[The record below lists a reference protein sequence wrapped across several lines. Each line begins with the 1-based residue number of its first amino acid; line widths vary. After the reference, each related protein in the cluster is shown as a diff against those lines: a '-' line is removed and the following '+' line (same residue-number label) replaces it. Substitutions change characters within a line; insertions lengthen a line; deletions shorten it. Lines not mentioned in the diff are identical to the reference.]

1 MHHLYLTR
9 LNYLA
14 VAAAALAAF
23 FIGAVWYTVLFGKLW
38 AAKHGYTP
46 EQLQQMQSKR
56 PMPVF
61 FAEVIFC
68 YFIAAVG
75 IDILLVDFPNVEMVT
90 GIHLGL
96 ICWSIVAAFRMTAHL
111 SSPKQIGAFL
121 IDAGYDLVVALP
133 VMGAIL
139 AYWRFI
145 LQIFVVSVD
154 HLSSLSGLDLST
166 GHSHQPLKQRF
177 FWPY

>member
-9 LNYLA
+9 LNYFA
-14 VAAAALAAF
+14 VVAAALAAF

-46 EQLQQMQSKR
+46 EMMQQMQSKR

-61 FAEVIFC
+61 FAELIFC
-68 YFIAAVG
+68 YLIAAMG

-90 GIHLGL
+90 GIHVGL
-96 ICWSIVAAFRMTAHL
+96 ICWSIVAAFRMTAHV
-111 SSPKQIGAFL
+111 SGPKSIGAFL
-121 IDAGYDLVVALP
+121 IDAGFDLVALP

-139 AYWRFI
+139 AYWR
-145 LQIFVVSVD
+145 
-154 HLSSLSGLDLST
+154 
-166 GHSHQPLKQRF
+166 
-177 FWPY
+177 

>member
-38 AAKHGYTP
+38 AAKHGYSP

-61 FAEVIFC
+61 FAELIFC

-75 IDILLVDFPNVEMVT
+75 IDILLVDFPNVE
-90 GIHLGL
+90 
-96 ICWSIVAAFRMTAHL
+96 
-111 SSPKQIGAFL
+111 
-121 IDAGYDLVVALP
+121 LVLCH
-133 VMGAIL
+133 I
-139 AYWRFI
+139 
-145 LQIFVVSVD
+145 
-154 HLSSLSGLDLST
+154 
-166 GHSHQPLKQRF
+166 
-177 FWPY
+177 